1 VIFAGLADAD
11 KLIGTKK
18 MPVASSTFR
27 WTEAY
32 SVKIA
37 VLDEQHQKLFDTVN
51 ELDRALRTGEG
62 NSVIDPVLG
71 KLVDYARVHFG
82 EEELLMEKHN
92 FPGRCT
98 HRTEH
103 ESFRR
108 KIEVFLEEHKAARPG
123 VPVSL
128 LFFVQAW
135 LKHHVLKTDKQY
147 SAFLNA
153 RGVR

>member
-1 VIFAGLADAD
+1 
-11 KLIGTKK
+11 
-18 MPVASSTFR
+18 MPVASSAFR

-37 VLDEQHQKLFDTVN
+37 LLDQQHQKLFDTVN

-71 KLVDYARVHFG
+71 KLVDYARVHFA
-82 EEELLMEKHN
+82 EEESQKHN
-92 FPGRCT
+92 FPGQYT

-108 KIEVFLEEHKAARPG
+108 KIEVFLGEHKAARPG

-153 RGVR
+153 RGVL

>member
-1 VIFAGLADAD
+1 MIFGEVAAED
-11 KLIGTKK
+11 KLIVRKK
-18 MPVASSTFR
+18 MPFATTTFR

-32 SVKIA
+32 SVKITL
-37 VLDEQHQKLFDTVN
+37 LDQQHQKLFDTVN

-71 KLVDYARVHFG
+71 KLVDYARVHFA
-82 EEELLMEKHN
+82 EEESLMETHN
-92 FPGRCT
+92 FPGRYT